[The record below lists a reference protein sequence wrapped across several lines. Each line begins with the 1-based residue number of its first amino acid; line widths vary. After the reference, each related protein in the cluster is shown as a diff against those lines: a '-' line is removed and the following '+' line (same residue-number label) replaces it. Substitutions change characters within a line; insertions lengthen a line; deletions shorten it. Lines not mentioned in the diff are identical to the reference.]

1 MLQDIRQEIRKMLS
15 FSSLSL
21 RIHVQAFMR
30 TANWCVI
37 QPFSQGDLLEQRL
50 LFIVLMNNLEM
61 DEHFELRPRLSLSES
76 METMIS

>member
-1 MLQDIRQEIRKMLS
+1 
-15 FSSLSL
+15 
-21 RIHVQAFMR
+21 MR

-61 DEHFELRPRLSLSES
+61 GEHFGLRPRLSLSES